1 MLQAI
6 FPHDFFQRNGFF
18 SAGLEAFQCGEVEG
32 LGAIMT
38 PFCCLFFV
46 LMIAFVL
53 CRKKEVPMPAK
64 TERITTRVPDNIH
77 GLLRRAAS
85 LSGATI
91 NQFVVQAA
99 VERAKQVVED
109 ENIIRLSNE
118 SSQLFFETLETP
130 PAPNDKLLAAARA
143 HRERLNAED

>member
-1 MLQAI
+1 
-6 FPHDFFQRNGFF
+6 
-18 SAGLEAFQCGEVEG
+18 
-32 LGAIMT
+32 
-38 PFCCLFFV
+38 
-46 LMIAFVL
+46 
-53 CRKKEVPMPAK
+53 MPAK